1 MDTNELNKLEAAYGR
16 MILQQKMN
24 AEQIVRLEQEIIKGH
39 QTLQQSQQ
47 PQQMPTPTNKI
58 EGKKKE

>member
-24 AEQIVRLEQEIIKGH
+24 AEQIARLEQEIIKAH
-39 QTLQQSQQ
+39 QALQSQQ